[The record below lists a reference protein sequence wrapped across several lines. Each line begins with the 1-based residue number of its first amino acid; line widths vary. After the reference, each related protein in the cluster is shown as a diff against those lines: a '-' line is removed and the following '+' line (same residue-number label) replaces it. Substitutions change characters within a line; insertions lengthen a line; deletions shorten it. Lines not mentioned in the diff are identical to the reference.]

1 MKKLFYLLIGVMLL
15 TVSCSNDSDTDLYT
29 EIAKNEEAMRGAVNT
44 KAKGTYNLVW
54 LMDKHAVDNAVF
66 SSELDPYYY
75 VITHFPMNYFIDL
88 IYINDKTF
96 PKVDESLLTY
106 DKSSYWLMDLSF
118 AGYSANNA
126 YMSNSTWAPR
136 TYFEYDGREYACQIW
151 FNTTNMAGD
160 QTALMYDVEKDHW
173 SGGAVADSLSII
185 DLHTKKTWTLKGPK
199 EILFITNGRKK

>member
-1 MKKLFYLLIGVMLL
+1 MKKLFYFLIGGMLL
-15 TVSCSNDSDTDLYT
+15 TASCSNDSETDLYT
-29 EIAKNEEAMRGAVNT
+29 EIAKNEQVMNDAVNT
-44 KAKGTYNLVW
+44 KGKGTYELVW

-75 VITHFPMNYFIDL
+75 VITHFPIDYL
-88 IYINDKTF
+88 LYLLSINGNTF
-96 PKVDESLLTY
+96 PRVEGSPLKY
-106 DKSSYWLMDLSF
+106 DKPSYWLMDLSF
-118 AGYSANNA
+118 AGYSANYA

-160 QTALMYDVEKDHW
+160 QTALMYDVDKDHW

-185 DLHTKKTWTLKGPK
+185 DLHTKEKWTLKGPK
-199 EILFITNGRKK
+199 EMLFITNGRKK